1 MDERPKNRAQFPYY
15 IVRFKQHRSECR
27 RHSYAGFPYYIV
39 RFKLFSFPL
48 LFCLYYCFHTT
59 QYDLNLFAF
68 VSERNYCVWFPYYIV
83 RFKLVS
89 NILPYLV
96 VACFHTTQY
105 DLNQIYATGR
115 WLENQFPYYIV
126 RFKLL
131 CIFRLPAR
139 PNRSFHT
146 TQYDL
151 NFDHNKFPFHSVSVS
166 ILHSTI

>member
-126 RFKLL
+126 RFKLKNMFFSDTNVL
-131 CIFRLPAR
+131 C
-139 PNRSFHT
+139 FHT

-151 NFDHNKFPFHSVSVS
+151 NLALVPQSFWAEVVS